1 MADTLSES
9 QIQELKKL
17 FDKYDRDKG
26 GKITTSE
33 LGAMLTSL
41 GHEMTLEEV
50 EEIINQFDKDG
61 NKTMDFEEFQ
71 NMMLKKVED
80 AKFSKEIITDFKKY
94 DLNGD
99 GFISPNELREVIRV
113 RGERLSNAEVDAMM
127 QTVDLNQDG
136 KVNYEEFVKVMVA

>member
-1 MADTLSES
+1 
-9 QIQELKKL
+9 
-17 FDKYDRDKG
+17 
-26 GKITTSE
+26 
-33 LGAMLTSL
+33 
-41 GHEMTLEEV
+41 
-50 EEIINQFDKDG
+50 
-61 NKTMDFEEFQ
+61 MDFEEFQ